1 MFGFSLEL
9 GHSRLGRAFA
19 VDRPRTIGCTL
30 GRAFAVDRPRCA
42 RLHHPERAFE
52 VERLGGGTASATPTR
67 QIALAAAMVT
77 SLLHR
82 LTDGMSPVEKNKY
95 FI

>member
-52 VERLGGGTASATPTR
+52 VERLGGGRDPG
-67 QIALAAAMVT
+67 
-77 SLLHR
+77 LL
-82 LTDGMSPVEKNKY
+82 K
-95 FI
+95 